1 MAQSVHPIF
10 PASSWFAVATAAMW
24 RGGTSA
30 ASAADVLRHYG
41 RCYWELF
48 KARLGCTAAQW
59 RILEENQG
67 QTQSQRSKEK
77 TIKSQLVC
85 SKKARICHNTTRNN
99 VLLPT
104 NFYFTLLEGRLKPIK
119 A

>member
-67 QTQSQRSKEK
+67 QTQSQR
-77 TIKSQLVC
+77 
-85 SKKARICHNTTRNN
+85 
-99 VLLPT
+99 
-104 NFYFTLLEGRLKPIK
+104 LKPIK
-119 A
+119 ACPVHSSLLPPPPPTCCGTTGGATRSSPKPASVMFVSVVRVL